1 MSNEEIAVALAEHEK
16 DIASLKRRMNDAEK
30 IVECVH
36 QLAQEM
42 VGLTKEIKFMNAT
55 IEALASKVGQLESK
69 PVKHWDQIVTALIA
83 AGVGVVITQLFG

>member
-55 IEALASKVGQLESK
+55 IEALAAKVGQLESK